1 MTLAD
6 LTRFFTWLRRFPF
19 SVTCVLVAV
28 VMAVSSWFLW
38 QKDQALKDD
47 LAKHAQDG
55 ENTLATLV
63 SGKTLRSDLA
73 YAREFTH
80 RIESNLVAADNLADN
95 KGYFYRIEKQA
106 RVNLNDIQQFPPSPA
121 EAESI
126 YRRIPFVLRL
136 TGGAEQLAYFL
147 RAVETGPRLAVINSF
162 SFRRNGAQLML
173 DLNVEL
179 LGKP

>member
-6 LTRFFTWLRRFPF
+6 LTRFFAWLRRYPF
-19 SVTCVLVAV
+19 CVTCAIVSLI
-28 VMAVSSWFLW
+28 MAVSSWFLW
-38 QKDQALKDD
+38 QEVQYLKDD
-47 LAKHAQDG
+47 LARHAQDG
-55 ENTLATLV
+55 ENMLATLV
-63 SGKTLRSDLA
+63 SGKTLRDDLD
-73 YAREFTH
+73 YARKFTR
-80 RIESNLVAADNLADN
+80 RIEDNLVTADNLADN

-106 RVNLNDIQQFPPSPA
+106 HVSLNDIQQFPPSPA
-121 EAESI
+121 DAQSL
-126 YRRIPFVLRL
+126 YRKIPFVLRL

-162 SFRRNGAQLML
+162 SFRRNASQLML